1 MKNIAFSSFNRYN
14 YLKELNLSRAEFQA
28 LRTLSKLKEIVI
40 HKSDKGNSVVIV
52 NREDYLK
59 RLHELVDDETKFEK
73 LNVKDGKDYNFMVK
87 EKSVVDSFLSM
98 LREKNSIDDDLKEK
112 LTPDGPNPA

>member
-1 MKNIAFSSFNRYN
+1 MD
-14 YLKELNLSRAEFQA
+14 
-28 LRTLSKLKEIVI
+28 IVI
-40 HKSDKGNSVVIV
+40 HKADKGNSVVIV
-52 NREDYLK
+52 DRADYVKKMQEIVED
-59 RLHELVDDETKFEK
+59 ESKFEE
-73 LNVKDGKDYNFMVK
+73 VKEKKEGKDYNFMVK